1 MSSSRFSLRLDPD
14 LKAWLE
20 REAER
25 QDRSAAW
32 IATQAIENLRASTE
46 AKRQMAKDAVA
57 KADEGMFVSQGAVH
71 RWMESW
77 DTPGEVPA
85 PKPAIS
91 LKRR

>member
-1 MSSSRFSLRLDPD
+1 MSSSRFSLRLDTD
-14 LKAWLE
+14 LKEWLE

-32 IATQAIENLRASTE
+32 IAKQAIENLRASTE

-57 KADEGMFVSQGAVH
+57 KADEGTFVSQGAVH

-77 DTPGEVPA
+77 DTPDEVPA
-85 PKPAIS
+85 PKPDIS